1 MARFKAVG
9 HEDRLTLV
17 EHLDE
22 LRWRIIVC
30 IAVFV
35 VALSLCFWQDELM
48 LEIANEPLPSDARLV
63 TLSVAEP
70 FTTTLSVATYG
81 ALLLSL
87 PLVLYQAY
95 AYVLPAFSSEERRVV
110 TPMALLIP
118 VLFLAGVAFAYFVVM
133 PPAIDFLYHF
143 NDPEFDSQLRARE
156 YYSFFWSMLL
166 ALGVL
171 FQIPVV
177 LLAVTRLGIV
187 TPDQL
192 ARNRRYAILVI
203 AVVVAL
209 LPSIDPI
216 TLVLQIIPVI
226 ALYEVG
232 IVLARRLGRPRGGA
246 LSEPSTQER

>member
-22 LRWRIIVC
+22 LRTRIIVC

-35 VALSLCFWQDELM
+35 VALSLCFWQNELM
-48 LEIANEPLPSDARLV
+48 LDIANTPLPDGFEP
-63 TLSVAEP
+63 TTFGVAEP
-70 FTTTLSVATYG
+70 FTTTLTVSTYG

-87 PLVLYQAY
+87 PIILYQAY
-95 AYVLPAFSSEERRVV
+95 AYVVPAFSREERRVV
-110 TPMALLIP
+110 TPVALLIP
-118 VLFLAGVAFAYFVVM
+118 ALFIAGVAFAYFVVM
-133 PPAIDFLYHF
+133 PPAIDFLLHF
-143 NDPEFDSQLRARE
+143 NDDQFDTFVRARD
-156 YYSFFWSMLL
+156 YYSFFWTTLL
-166 ALGVL
+166 ALGL
-171 FQIPVV
+171 MFQIPIAI
-177 LLAVTRLGIV
+177 LAVTRLGIV

-192 ARNRRYAILVI
+192 ARNRRYAILII

-209 LPSIDPI
+209 LPSIDPV

-226 ALYEVG
+226 LLYELG
-232 IVLARRLGRPRGGA
+232 IVLARFFGRPTAG

>member
-22 LRWRIIVC
+22 LRTRIIVC

-35 VALSLCFWQDELM
+35 VALSLCFWQNELM
-48 LEIANEPLPSDARLV
+48 LDIANTPLPDGFEP
-63 TLSVAEP
+63 TTFGVAEP
-70 FTTTLSVATYG
+70 FTTTLTISTYG

-87 PLVLYQAY
+87 PIILYQAY
-95 AYVLPAFSSEERRVV
+95 AYVVPAFSPEERRVV
-110 TPMALLIP
+110 TPIALLIP
-118 VLFLAGVAFAYFVVM
+118 ALFIAGVAFAYFVVM
-133 PPAIDFLYHF
+133 PPAIDFLLHF
-143 NDPEFDSQLRARE
+143 NDDQFDTFVRARD
-156 YYSFFWSMLL
+156 YYSFFWTTLL
-166 ALGVL
+166 ALGL
-171 FQIPVV
+171 MFQIPIAI
-177 LLAVTRLGIV
+177 LAVTRLGIV

-192 ARNRRYAILVI
+192 ARNRRYAILII

-209 LPSIDPI
+209 LPSIDPV

-226 ALYEVG
+226 LLYELG
-232 IVLARRLGRPRGGA
+232 IVLARFFGRPTAG